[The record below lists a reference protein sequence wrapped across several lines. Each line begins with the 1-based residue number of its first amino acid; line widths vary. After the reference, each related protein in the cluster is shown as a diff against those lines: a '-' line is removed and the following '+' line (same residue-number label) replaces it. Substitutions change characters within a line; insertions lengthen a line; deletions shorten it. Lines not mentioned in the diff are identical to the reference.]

1 MSSIQ
6 QQPNVAI
13 IPRVRGPRLCGNPSC
28 RQPGHTI
35 RYCTHQSV
43 DELKRRITRISDYS
57 IAYQYPEYLRR
68 WIYQLQSTQL
78 TILRDVNSPRGDDDM
93 RPYLFHKY
101 YEQILTTPIDG
112 VINREA
118 VRIISAAVLT
128 PVTRQIHQENMVAL
142 GVPVRLSRRQQIA
155 NNLADTARIV
165 RERTGQMNLLARRF
179 EDIRREYEA
188 SQRVREAAIAV
199 YITASEESDE
209 YQRTHQPVQ
218 IQRKFQFNARL
229 KPISV
234 MIDLTQEPDPQQKQ
248 GGREPEPVQDEEP
261 EQEEPEQEEPEQD
274 EEPETCPIC
283 LDNMGGEE
291 CVELNCNHKVC
302 NTCITRYLDTLRPN
316 QLPVCSLCRTGI
328 NCMMFSNEAARKLVD
343 DKYCAVVAVVV

>member
-1 MSSIQ
+1 MSSIQQ

-13 IPRVRGPRLCGNPSC
+13 IPQVRGPRLCGNPSC

-35 RYCTHQSV
+35 RYCTHRSV
-43 DELKRRITRISDYS
+43 DELKYRITRISNYS

-68 WIYQLQSTQL
+68 WVYQLHSTQL

-93 RPYLFHKY
+93 RLYLVHKY

-118 VRIISAAVLT
+118 VRIISASVFT
-128 PVTRQIHQENMVAL
+128 PETRQLHQNSMVAL

-229 KPISV
+229 KPVSV

-261 EQEEPEQEEPEQD
+261 EQDEEDEEEEPES
-274 EEPETCPIC
+274 CPIC

-291 CVELNCNHKVC
+291 CVELNCKHKVC

-316 QLPVCSLCRTGI
+316 QSPVCSMCRAGI
-328 NCMMFSNEAARKLVD
+328 NCMMFSNEAARKIVD
-343 DKYCAVVAVVV
+343 DKYCAAVPVVV

>member
-1 MSSIQ
+1 
-6 QQPNVAI
+6 
-13 IPRVRGPRLCGNPSC
+13 
-28 RQPGHTI
+28 
-35 RYCTHQSV
+35 
-43 DELKRRITRISDYS
+43 
-57 IAYQYPEYLRR
+57 
-68 WIYQLQSTQL
+68 
-78 TILRDVNSPRGDDDM
+78 
-93 RPYLFHKY
+93 
-101 YEQILTTPIDG
+101 
-112 VINREA
+112 
-118 VRIISAAVLT
+118 
-128 PVTRQIHQENMVAL
+128 
-142 GVPVRLSRRQQIA
+142 
-155 NNLADTARIV
+155 
-165 RERTGQMNLLARRF
+165 
-179 EDIRREYEA
+179 
-188 SQRVREAAIAV
+188 V

-261 EQEEPEQEEPEQD
+261 EQEEPEQEEPEQEEPEQDED

-291 CVELNCNHKVC
+291 CVELNCKHKVC

-316 QLPVCSLCRTGI
+316 QSPVCSMCRAGI
-328 NCMMFSNEAARKLVD
+328 NCMMFSNEAARKIVD